1 MPVYAANGT
10 QFYLMSLATFLVL
23 AYVRPDL
30 CVQIYHDM
38 SAIAAVLNFT
48 ALLLCAYLVV
58 KGKTKPEDAK
68 DNDKEKLNYPLPYLF
83 FAGEYLQFPV
93 G

>member
-10 QFYLMSLATFLVL
+10 QFYLVSLSTFLAL
-23 AYVRPDL
+23 CYWWPDL

-38 SAIAAVLNFT
+38 SAIAAVLNAT

-58 KGKTKPEDAK
+58 KAKTNPEDDR
-68 DNDKEKLNYPLPYLF
+68 DNDKEKFNYPLPYLF
-83 FAGEYLQFPV
+83 FAGESSLSI
-93 G
+93 